1 VKLVIGAWKVL
12 VAIKDGLVLV
22 AMLLFFVL
30 MFAALSMGPK
40 PAMVRDGALVLDLK
54 GSVVEQPEEID
65 PVDQVS
71 GGSRARQYRLRDVLR
86 ALDAAKDDSRVKAL
100 VLDLDHF
107 NGGYPA
113 AMSEIAAAIGRVRAG
128 GKPVLAYATSYTDDA
143 YLLAANA
150 SEIWVDPLGG
160 ALFTGPGGTRLYYKG
175 LFDKIGVTAHI
186 YRVGTYKSAVE
197 PYFRNDMSPEARENY
212 VELYG
217 SILSQWR
224 EAIEKARPR
233 AKIAD
238 FLTKPDQMMAAA
250 GGDIARANLAA
261 GIVDRLGDRVAFG
274 KHVAELVGGDAS
286 KPAGYYNATKLTTF
300 LAAHPA
306 PTGGDAIGVL
316 TIAGDIVD
324 GKAKAGSAGGDT
336 ISKLLLDG
344 LAQKNLKALVVR
356 VDSPGGSALA
366 AETIRRAILEAKAR
380 KLPVVVSMGSL
391 AASGGYWVSTPGDVI
406 FAEPN
411 TITGSIGIFGVI
423 PTFEKTLAK
432 LGLGADGVTTTPL
445 TAQPD
450 VLRGTNEAVDHVIQS
465 TIEAGYGRFT
475 GLVAQS
481 RHMTVAKVDSIG
493 QGRVWIG
500 GLAHQVGLV
509 DRFGGIDDAIA
520 EAARRAK
527 LDPKSVH
534 PVYLEK
540 QPSTLS
546 KLIASLLQN
555 DDDNAAADAEGKD
568 VFSRIAAGR
577 RAIFAQAVGDARRL
591 AFGSAVQVRCLE
603 CAGFGPAQ
611 ASASDEALMRQLLL
625 RARQ

>member
-40 PAMVRDGALVLDLK
+40 PALVRDGALVLDLD

-71 GGSRARQYRLRDVLR
+71 GGGRARQYRLRDVLR

-107 NGGYPA
+107 SGGYPA

-128 GKPVLAYATSYTDDA
+128 GKPVLAYATSYTDA
-143 YLLAANA
+143 GYLLAANA

-160 ALFTGPGGTRLYYKG
+160 ALFTGPGGSRLYYKG
-175 LFDKIGVTAHI
+175 LFDKIGVTAHV

-197 PYFRNDMSPEARENY
+197 PYLRNDMSPEARENY

-217 SILSQWR
+217 SLLSQWR

-250 GGDIARANLAA
+250 GGDIAKANLAA
-261 GIVDRLGDRVAFG
+261 GIVDKLGDRVAFG

-286 KPAGYYNATKLTTF
+286 KPAGYYNATKLATF

-306 PTGGDAIGVL
+306 PSGGDAIGVL

-324 GKAKAGSAGGDT
+324 GRAKAGSAGGDT

-366 AETIRRAILEAKAR
+366 AETIRRAILEAKAQ
-380 KLPVVVSMGSL
+380 KLPVVVSMGGL

-450 VLRGTNEAVDHVIQS
+450 VLRGTNDAVDHVIQS
-465 TIEAGYGRFT
+465 TIEAGYSRFT

-546 KLIASLLQN
+546 KLITSLLQN
-555 DDDNAAADAEGKD
+555 DEDSAAADTEGKD
-568 VFSRIAAGR
+568 AFSRIAASR

-591 AFGSAVQVRCLE
+591 AFGAAVQVRCLE
-603 CAGFGPAQ
+603 CAGLGPTQ
-611 ASASDEALMRQLLL
+611 ASPRDEALMGQLLL
-625 RARQ
+625 RAGQ